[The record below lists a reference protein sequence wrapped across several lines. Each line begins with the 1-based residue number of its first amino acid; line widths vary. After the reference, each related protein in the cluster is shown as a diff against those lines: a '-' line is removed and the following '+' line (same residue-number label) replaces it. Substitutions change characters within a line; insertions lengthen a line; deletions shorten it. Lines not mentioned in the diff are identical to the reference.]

1 MALLTTYS
9 DKKLLILDDLPEMR
23 TSLRSQSG
31 TLGFEKIVMCGT
43 VRDAIEAISQTKFDI
58 IICDYYLGAGTDGQQ
73 FLEYLRSRNLISRST
88 LFVMVTAEKGYE
100 SVVTA
105 AECLPDEYLLKPF
118 TAESFKTRVE
128 RLLTKKEKLAK
139 IDALQDAEKWT
150 EVVRECDYIIAD
162 RDRYLVDAMRIK
174 GNALLHAGQYAEAA
188 KFYEEVLAL
197 RPLPWARLGL
207 AKAKKGLGAA
217 SEARELLD
225 ALIVDAPQLMAAYDL
240 LGQVHSDLGDS
251 ASAIAVLDD
260 ASRISPNSLSRQR
273 AIAVA
278 AETAGDFQRVEQAMS
293 EVVRKTRN
301 SPLRESGDFARLGHA
316 YSAQG
321 HADKALEVI
330 SEGQAVFKDQP
341 GDPLLLAVEAIVQHQ
356 LGDAEKAEQ
365 ALQRALEAD
374 LSALPANASLTLAKA
389 CLANGKV
396 EDGEAI
402 LKHVVQSEPDAKAV
416 HARVTQVMSDHGIAE
431 RAPGLVE
438 ESVQEVIRLNN
449 EAVRCGKEG
458 RIGDA
463 AAMLQAAA
471 KRLPGNAQIVANAA
485 YALLLDVFA
494 NGFDEAKLADARSFE
509 IALRHQ
515 EPGHRKLAE
524 IDTAWTRV
532 CGKYPDA
539 KRS

>member
-1 MALLTTYS
+1 MALLTSYS
-9 DKKLLILDDLPEMR
+9 DKKLLIIDDMPEMR
-23 TSLRSQSG
+23 TSLRSQAG
-31 TLGFEKIVMCGT
+31 TLGFEKIVMCSN
-43 VRDAIEAISQTKFDI
+43 VRDAIDAIGQTSFDI
-58 IICDYYLGAGTDGQQ
+58 ILCDYYLGAGTDGQQ

-128 RLLTKKEKLAK
+128 RLLVKKEKLAK
-139 IDALQDAEKWT
+139 IDALQDAEQWA
-150 EVVRECDYIIAD
+150 EVVRECDFIIAD
-162 RDRYLVDAMRIK
+162 KDRYLVDAMRIK
-174 GNALLHAGQYAEAA
+174 GNALLHGGMYAEAA
-188 KFYEEVLAL
+188 RFYEEVLAL

-207 AKAKKGLGAA
+207 AKAKKGQGAA
-217 SEARELLD
+217 NEARELLD
-225 ALIVDAPQLMAAYDL
+225 SLIADAPQLMAAYDL
-240 LGQVHSDLGDS
+240 LGQVHGDLGDS
-251 ASAIAVLDD
+251 AAAIAVLDN

-278 AETAGDFQRVEQAMS
+278 AETAGDFQRVEQALT
-293 EVVRKTRN
+293 EVVRKTRS

-330 SEGQAVFKDQP
+330 SEGQSLFKDQP
-341 GDPLLLAVEAIVQHQ
+341 DDPLLLAVEAIVHNQ
-356 LGDAEKAEQ
+356 LGAPEKAEA
-365 ALQRALEAD
+365 ALQRALQAD
-374 LSALPANASLTLAKA
+374 LDNLPAAASLTLAKA
-389 CLANGKV
+389 CLTNGKV
-396 EDGEAI
+396 ADGEAI
-402 LKHVVQSEPDAKAV
+402 LKHVVQTEPDAKDV
-416 HARVTQVMSDHGIAE
+416 HQRVTQVMSEHGIAE

-458 RIGDA
+458 RIGEA

-471 KRLPGNAQIVANAA
+471 KRLPGNAQILANAT
-485 YALLLDVFA
+485 YALLLDVFT
-494 NGFDEAKLADARSFE
+494 NGVDAAKLDDARRFE
-509 IALRHQ
+509 HSLRHQ

-524 IDTAWTRV
+524 IDTAWTRI
-532 CGKYPDA
+532 CGKYPDI
-539 KRS
+539 KR